1 MDDNF
6 FMKKALAQAK
16 VAFKDE
22 EAPIGAI
29 IVKDG
34 EIIARARNTREKK
47 ANALCHAEI
56 TAIDRA
62 CKKLGSWRLNGCEL
76 YVTLEPCAM
85 CAGAIINARIKRVVF
100 GAYDGK
106 AGSFGSVVNLNE
118 LPYNHHPEVVGG
130 VMQEE
135 CSALLSS
142 FFKGLREK
150 AKKNSDKQEK
160 PSEE

>member
-16 VAFKDE
+16 AAFKDE
-22 EAPIGAI
+22 EAPIGAV

-34 EIIARARNTREKK
+34 EVIARARNTREKK

-100 GAYDGK
+100 GAYDQK
-106 AGSFGSVVNLNE
+106 AGSFGSVVDLNA

-135 CSALLSS
+135 CSEMLSS
-142 FFKGLREK
+142 FFKGLRDK
-150 AKKNSDKQEK
+150 AKRISEKQEK
-160 PSEE
+160 QAEE

>member
-1 MDDNF
+1 MDDLF

-16 VAFKDE
+16 LAFKED
-22 EAPIGAI
+22 EAPIGAL

-34 EIIARARNTREKK
+34 AVIARARNAREKK

-100 GAYDGK
+100 GAYDAK
-106 AGSFGSVVNLNE
+106 AGSFGSVVDLNS
-118 LPYNHHPEVVGG
+118 LPYNHHPEVLGG
-130 VMQEE
+130 VMREE
-135 CSALLSS
+135 CSELLSS
-142 FFKGLREK
+142 FFKGLRDKSKRALDGACTDLEK
-150 AKKNSDKQEK
+150 
-160 PSEE
+160 